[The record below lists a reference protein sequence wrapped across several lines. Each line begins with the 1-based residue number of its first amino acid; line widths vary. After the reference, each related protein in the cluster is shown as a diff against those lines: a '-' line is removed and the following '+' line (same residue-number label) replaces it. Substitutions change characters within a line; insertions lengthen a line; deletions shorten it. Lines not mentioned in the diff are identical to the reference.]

1 MVSVGSVPWK
11 AWRRPIA
18 HAHLSMK
25 AAFRVLPYID
35 GEEQNYFDVSLG
47 RDYSS
52 AEGEQVARELREARG
67 MERLCEGQNTP

>member
-1 MVSVGSVPWK
+1 
-11 AWRRPIA
+11 
-18 HAHLSMK
+18 MK